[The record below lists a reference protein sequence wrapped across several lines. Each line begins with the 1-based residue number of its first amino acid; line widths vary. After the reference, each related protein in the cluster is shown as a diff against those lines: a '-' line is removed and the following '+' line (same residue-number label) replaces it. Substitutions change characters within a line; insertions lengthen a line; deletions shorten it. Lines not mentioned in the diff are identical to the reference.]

1 MLSFSVSTLN
11 LTLEKK
17 EDMEV
22 LRGHA
27 SLGMDDT
34 ACTVLDII
42 MNEVTPKHLTVK
54 QILKVHL

>member
-1 MLSFSVSTLN
+1 MLSFSLSTLN

-17 EDMEV
+17 EDIEV

-54 QILKVHL
+54 QIL